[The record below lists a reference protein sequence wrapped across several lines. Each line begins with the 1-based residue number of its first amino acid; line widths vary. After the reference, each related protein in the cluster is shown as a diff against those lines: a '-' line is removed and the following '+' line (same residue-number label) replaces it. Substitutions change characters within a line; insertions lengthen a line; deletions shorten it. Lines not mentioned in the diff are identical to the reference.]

1 MAFPGDANVKGIHLP
16 MQEIQEKVGSIP
28 GWGRSLGGG
37 NGNPFQYSFLAN
49 SWGLQ
54 SMGLQSGTWLSTH
67 THRHNS

>member
-37 NGNPFQYSFLAN
+37 NGNPFQYSFLEN
-49 SWGLQ
+49 PIWTNEPSRLQ
-54 SMGLQSGTWLSTH
+54 SMDSQESDMT
-67 THRHNS
+67 